1 MEKGKYRKFPPSF
14 NATLTDEESGY
25 SDRFCWNAWAPDTT
39 LKRFCDEIAVQYG
52 MSGKSRLDLEF
63 QLLSQAIAHRQKF
76 LDSNPHIN
84 TGIQRIFRKTEVK
97 QTPEI
102 RSQKVL
108 ERIARLHKMRMARK
122 CFRNQD
128 VTKANVPD
136 PDNVPDVATGEDMHD
151 SDEGEHGLRHASDG
165 EGEADE
171 VPIDADMP

>member
-1 MEKGKYRKFPPSF
+1 MEMMK
-14 NATLTDEESGY
+14 
-25 SDRFCWNAWAPDTT
+25 
-39 LKRFCDEIAVQYG
+39 
-52 MSGKSRLDLEF
+52 
-63 QLLSQAIAHRQKF
+63 LSIAHRQKF